1 VAHGPKEYIDLRKVV
16 DCAAIY
22 ALTAKEALER

>member
-1 VAHGPKEYIDLRKVV
+1 VAHEPSEYVDLRRVV

-22 ALTAKEALER
+22 ALTAKDMLR